1 MKTMKFNISGQV
13 TEACV
18 HSGNMS
24 LIQGNTIE
32 NSILHH
38 IRESGDF
45 TPQEL
50 ENDLLPILPVL
61 VGKRLLQ
68 KYAGEGKLIENG
80 QSFHSPLNW
89 NPEGGHLNLPEHSML
104 KVLYFEV
111 GGETIV
117 FGASLENDRPK
128 PKRDET
134 TAIEGSFSM
143 PLIGRSG
150 YSVFAENL
158 RVFLEN
164 RIGNVAELLFDS
176 QGARLVWEN
185 KIIKDFGSVSLKKL
199 IAPNLDLEKNQ
210 TRVLVQNP
218 FDDSFLKLESIDTL
232 ELAGMKLKLKLTQA
246 LRFKK
251 LPLNERSAT
260 NAMMVLIRHKNP
272 NTESYKAIV
281 NHIWTYQAESWGF
294 EKEALF
300 PDGFPSYS
308 TYLSIIGEN

>member
-1 MKTMKFNISGQV
+1 MKFNISGQV
-13 TEACV
+13 TEAFV
-18 HSGNMS
+18 HSGSIS

-45 TPQEL
+45 SPLEL
-50 ENDLLPILPVL
+50 ANDLLPILPEL

-68 KYAGEGKLIENG
+68 KYSGEGKLIENG

-89 NPEGGHLNLPEHSML
+89 NPEGGHVNLPEHSML

-111 GGETIV
+111 VGETIV
-117 FGASLENDRPK
+117 FGASLKDKQNRKSEEITKING
-128 PKRDET
+128 
-134 TAIEGSFSM
+134 AFSV
-143 PLIGRSG
+143 PLLGRSG
-150 YSVFAENL
+150 YTVFTENL
-158 RVFLEN
+158 QVFLEN
-164 RIGNVAELLFDS
+164 RIGNVAELLIDS

-185 KIIKDFGSVSLKKL
+185 KVIKDFGSVSLKKL

-218 FDDSFLKLESIDTL
+218 FDDAFLKLESIDTL
-232 ELAGMKLKLKLTQA
+232 ELAGMKLRLTQP

-251 LPLNERSAT
+251 LPMNERSAT

-272 NTESYKAIV
+272 NAESYKAIV
-281 NHIWTYQAESWGF
+281 SHIWTNQAESWGF

-300 PDGFPSYS
+300 PDGFPSYAS
-308 TYLSIIGEN
+308 YLSIVDEN

>member
-13 TEACV
+13 TEAYV
-18 HSGNMS
+18 HSGNIS

-45 TPQEL
+45 SPLEL
-50 ENDLLPILPVL
+50 ANDLLPILPEL

-89 NPEGGHLNLPEHSML
+89 NPEGGYVSLPEHSML
-104 KVLYFEV
+104 KALYFEF

-134 TAIEGSFSM
+134 TEIEGSFSM

-158 RVFLEN
+158 RIFQEN
-164 RIGNVAELLFDS
+164 RIGSGAELLFDS

-185 KIIKDFGSVSLKKL
+185 KIIKDFGSV
-199 IAPNLDLEKNQ
+199 
-210 TRVLVQNP
+210 
-218 FDDSFLKLESIDTL
+218 
-232 ELAGMKLKLKLTQA
+232 
-246 LRFKK
+246 
-251 LPLNERSAT
+251 
-260 NAMMVLIRHKNP
+260 
-272 NTESYKAIV
+272 
-281 NHIWTYQAESWGF
+281 
-294 EKEALF
+294 
-300 PDGFPSYS
+300 
-308 TYLSIIGEN
+308 

>member
-13 TEACV
+13 TEAFV
-18 HSGNMS
+18 HSGNIS

-38 IRESGDF
+38 IQESGEF
-45 TPQEL
+45 SPKEL
-50 ENDLLPILPVL
+50 AKELLPILPEL

-68 KYAGEGKLIENG
+68 KYAGEGKLIERG

-89 NPEGGHLNLPEHSML
+89 NPEGGHVNLPEHSML
-104 KVLYFEV
+104 MVLYFEV

-128 PKRDET
+128 PKSDET

-143 PLIGRSG
+143 PLIGRSR

-158 RVFLEN
+158 RVFQEN
-164 RIGNVAELLFDS
+164 RVGSSAELLFDS
-176 QGARLVWEN
+176 KGARLVWEN

-218 FDDSFLKLESIDTL
+218 FDDAFLKLESIDTL
-232 ELAGMKLKLKLTQA
+232 ELVGMKLKLTQP

-251 LPLNERSAT
+251 LPMNEQSAT

-272 NTESYKAIV
+272 NAESYKAIV

-300 PDGFPSYS
+300 PDGFPSHS
-308 TYLSIIGEN
+308 SYLSIVGEN